1 MDGNSLLN
9 ARFPKPEG
17 TNTKDLRQLITRSR
31 QSNLTEDAMTD
42 RYDRGLENFRR
53 ITGQAGKSLLEAF
66 DKTAPDLERYIMEFV
81 FGDIYSRPVLD
92 VKQRQ
97 LAAISALAALGT
109 CEPQLVVH
117 INGALSV
124 GCTEA
129 EIVEIILA
137 IAVFAGFPAAINA
150 MVIAKQVFA
159 ERAAGK
165 K

>member
-1 MDGNSLLN
+1 MS
-9 ARFPKPEG
+9 
-17 TNTKDLRQLITRSR
+17 
-31 QSNLTEDAMTD
+31 D

-53 ITGQAGKSLLEAF
+53 ITGQAGESLIETF
-66 DKTAPDLERYIMEFV
+66 DTTAPDLERYIMEFV
-81 FGDIYSRPVLD
+81 FGDIYSRPMLD
-92 VKQRQ
+92 AKQRQ

-109 CEPQLVVH
+109 CQPQLVVH
-117 INGALSV
+117 INGALNV